1 MSILHLARH
10 ASHDRVSTI
19 LCGRM
24 AGVGLGEQGL
34 REAAALARRLS
45 AESLDAVLSS
55 PRDRA
60 VETARIVAEALDRP
74 MHIVPDL
81 DEVDFGDWTGRSF
94 AELDADPRWRQWNE
108 RRSEA
113 RVPGGESM
121 VEVQERIAGVIER
134 LCGAAGGTCLLV
146 SHAEPIRAAL
156 LGVLGLPLDA
166 YGRLSVD
173 PASLSSVE
181 LWPGGSRVLRLN
193 EVPMVGEDAAR

>member
-1 MSILHLARH
+1 MSILHLVRH
-10 ASHDRVSTI
+10 ASHDRVSSI

-24 AGVGLGEQGL
+24 AGVGLGERGL

-45 AESLDAVLSS
+45 AESVDAVLSS

-60 VETARIVAEALDRP
+60 VETAGIVAEALDRP

-94 AELDADPRWRQWNE
+94 AELEDDPRWRHWNE
-108 RRSEA
+108 RRSDA
-113 RVPGGESM
+113 RAPGGESM

-166 YGRLSVD
+166 YGRLTID

-181 LWPGGSRVLRLN
+181 LWPGGSRILRLN
-193 EVPMVGEDAAR
+193 EVPVVGEEAAR

>member
-1 MSILHLARH
+1 MSVLHLARH
-10 ASHDRVSTI
+10 ASHDRVATI

-24 AGVGLGEQGL
+24 AGVELGERGL

-45 AESLDAVLSS
+45 NEAVDAVLSS
-55 PRDRA
+55 PSDRA

-74 MHIVPDL
+74 MRIVPDL

-94 AELDADPRWRQWNE
+94 AELDADPRWQHWNE
-108 RRSEA
+108 RRSDA
-113 RVPGGESM
+113 QAPGGESM
-121 VEVQERIAGVIER
+121 VEVQERVARVIER
-134 LCGAAGGTCLLV
+134 LSGAAGGACLLV

-166 YGRLSVD
+166 YGRLAID

-193 EVPMVGEDAAR
+193 EVPPFGEDMTA